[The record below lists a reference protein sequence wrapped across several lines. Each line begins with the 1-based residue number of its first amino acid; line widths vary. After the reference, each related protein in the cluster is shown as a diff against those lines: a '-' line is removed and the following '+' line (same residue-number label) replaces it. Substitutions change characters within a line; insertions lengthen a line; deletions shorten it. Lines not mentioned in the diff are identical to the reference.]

1 MPKRS
6 VSNNYGKTGQLPL
19 MSDWEGERSDGGFR
33 AQRVSGLSEYQV
45 LNGCLGEVRAQDEG
59 ELWLLCDAQTRLS
72 ERIALAESTRRR
84 P

>member
-1 MPKRS
+1 
-6 VSNNYGKTGQLPL
+6 
-19 MSDWEGERSDGGFR
+19 MSDWYGEPLDDGFVARRQANLSD
-33 AQRVSGLSEYQV
+33 YQMR
-45 LNGCLGEVRAQDEG
+45 NGCLGEVQARDEG

>member
-1 MPKRS
+1 
-6 VSNNYGKTGQLPL
+6 
-19 MSDWEGERSDGGFR
+19 MSDWRGERLDDGFIAHRIGELSD
-33 AQRVSGLSEYQV
+33 YQV
-45 LNGCLGEVRAQDEG
+45 LNGCLGEVQAQDEG